1 MAPPCM
7 SLRVYVRSYV
17 PQSQYDPDIVWPFT
31 STMGDSTPM
40 VRVVPGSV
48 PVARVTIV
56 QAKKNELIR
65 DDNDCGLIPDPAG
78 NTLEDP
84 SAIFADCG
92 SVEEEK
98 MQVGVH
104 SIGVVKLSKHS
115 SNASRGGPYCFSV
128 KAIDGT
134 RMSATGRISAREIK
148 SRLGNPDRPMK
159 CEDYG

>member
-1 MAPPCM
+1 
-7 SLRVYVRSYV
+7 
-17 PQSQYDPDIVWPFT
+17 
-31 STMGDSTPM
+31 M
-40 VRVVPGSV
+40 VRVVPRSV
-48 PVARVTIV
+48 PVAQVTIV
-56 QAKKNELIR
+56 QAKKNETFELIQ
-65 DDNDCGLIPDPAG
+65 DDNDCGLIPDPAE

-134 RMSATGRISAREIK
+134 RMSAIGRI
-148 SRLGNPDRPMK
+148 
-159 CEDYG
+159 